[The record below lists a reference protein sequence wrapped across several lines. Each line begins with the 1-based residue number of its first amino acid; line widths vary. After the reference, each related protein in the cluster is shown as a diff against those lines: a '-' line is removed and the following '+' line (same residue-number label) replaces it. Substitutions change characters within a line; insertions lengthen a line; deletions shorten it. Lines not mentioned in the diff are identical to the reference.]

1 MTLLPL
7 QIAGVV
13 LVVVTLPLLAELFV
27 LTVAALVPVSRKS
40 DECAGSGT
48 FFLTVVIPAHNEEA
62 LIGRCVRSLMA
73 SAADKIDILVV
84 AHNCTDSTAAEA
96 EAAGARVL
104 ALNDSKR
111 AGKGYALNAGFAA
124 ALTGPTNAVLVV
136 DADSVACPQ
145 LVEGVRNRLM
155 GGASVVQCRYEV
167 ENSLDSWRTNVV
179 TLAFRAF
186 NVVRP
191 RGRSRLGLSSGVF
204 GNGFALHRDVLARIP
219 YNAYSI
225 VEDLQYHLDL
235 VRAGYRVEY
244 LDAFS
249 VRGEMPIS
257 SAGAESQR
265 ARWEGGRLQM
275 LIRSAPHLL
284 TEILRGRIRLLEPL
298 LDLLA
303 LSITSEICF
312 LLLAACLPLPWLR
325 FYVSLGFAVLILH
338 VGTAAAIGPKP
349 FQAISALVSAPI
361 HILWKL
367 SILPETW
374 RASRAQAVWV
384 RTKREGQSEGKK
396 SERRFRT
403 NPVL

>member
-7 QIAGVV
+7 QIAGIVF
-13 LVVVTLPLLAELFV
+13 VVVTLPLLAELLV
-27 LTVAALVPVSRKS
+27 LTVAALFPASRKP
-40 DECAGSGT
+40 DELAGSGA
-48 FFLTVVIPAHNEEA
+48 FPLTVVIPAHNEET
-62 LIGRCVRSLMA
+62 LIGRCVRSVID
-73 SAADKIDILVV
+73 SAANETEILVV

-104 ALNDSKR
+104 VLNDSR
-111 AGKGYALNAGFAA
+111 QTGKGYALNAGFAE
-124 ALTGPTNAVLVV
+124 ALAGPAEAVLVV

-145 LVEGVRNRLM
+145 LVEGVRNRLIA
-155 GGASVVQCRYEV
+155 GASAVQCRYEV
-167 ENSLDSWRTNVV
+167 QNSLDSWRTNVV
-179 TLAFRAF
+179 ALAFRAF
-186 NVVRP
+186 NVIRP
-191 RGRSRLGLSSGVF
+191 RGRSRLGLSAGVF
-204 GNGFALHRDVLARIP
+204 GNGFALRKDVLGRIP

-235 VRAGYRVEY
+235 VRAGYRVEF
-244 LDAFS
+244 LDAFT

-257 SAGAESQR
+257 SAGAKSQR

-284 TEILRGRIRLLEPL
+284 SEVLRGRIRLLEPL

-303 LSITSEICF
+303 LSITSEICL
-312 LLLAACLPLPWLR
+312 LLLAACLPFTWLR
-325 FYVSLGFAVLILH
+325 FYVSLGFAVMVFH

-349 FQAISALVSAPI
+349 LRAILALVTAPV
-361 HILWKL
+361 HVLWKL

-384 RTKREGQSEGKK
+384 RTKREAQAEPKE